1 MKFYNKLR
9 EHFNNISAGGFW
21 IRKKYSGRS
30 QIIFGI
36 AFGIIAVPIIL
47 INGPKFQPVVMLLLL
62 AASLISALEI
72 IIRGVHTIKMTKLNP
87 DYASEQTEIDADERG
102 RAMVHSAAYI
112 TLLLTYF
119 VGIIG
124 GFVLIAIGSVNA
136 GIALVLFSWIQ
147 QMLFDVFRMCE
158 ERAE

>member
-1 MKFYNKLR
+1 
-9 EHFNNISAGGFW
+9 
-21 IRKKYSGRS
+21 
-30 QIIFGI
+30 
-36 AFGIIAVPIIL
+36 
-47 INGPKFQPVVMLLLL
+47 
-62 AASLISALEI
+62 
-72 IIRGVHTIKMTKLNP
+72 
-87 DYASEQTEIDADERG
+87 
-102 RAMVHSAAYI
+102 MVHSAAYI

>member
-47 INGPKFQPVVMLLLL
+47 INGLKFQPVSN
-62 AASLISALEI
+62 ASAFGSISHFCI
-72 IIRGVHTIKMTKLNP
+72 GDHNQRC
-87 DYASEQTEIDADERG
+87 
-102 RAMVHSAAYI
+102 AY
-112 TLLLTYF
+112 
-119 VGIIG
+119 
-124 GFVLIAIGSVNA
+124 N
-136 GIALVLFSWIQ
+136 
-147 QMLFDVFRMCE
+147 
-158 ERAE
+158 